1 MYCWILSV
9 ILLVITGIIYKKVY
23 RQKLPAFKSLFE
35 GGDKSEWLLLLV
47 VSSPVILLGLFRA
60 LYPDMNYDIFH
71 YEMYLQ
77 DFDLRD
83 NSINFA
89 PGAFR
94 SYFFPL
100 CERMSKLFRYVLG
113 YRMGTIFNTVLLL
126 TIIFSIYDFL
136 KKVFAACFPER
147 CFPRIPI
154 ALFSLFT
161 IFADN
166 TLFTIGTYK
175 SDLIGVPILLELIHL
190 YFFPSGRPAK
200 FRHAVFFLLGSICIA
215 YKLTFLPYVAVISLF
230 YWIKNRSE
238 FKVKDYLVSCLLL
251 LIFPLIYFLYNL
263 VDTGSPM
270 FPFYNDIFH
279 SSLFPA
285 KRFRDERYGIK
296 EWYELFTFHIATLRN
311 PERCNEWHLY
321 SYRLLMGNFISII
334 VILVYFVRRRMSLAS
349 PLLRLIAH
357 IALLALLFDYACVIT
372 TGYFRYGAIVE
383 ILYGVILLLLFYG
396 LVERAL
402 AILLFFVIFLQCFIT
417 FKNTYVTHYNL
428 SWHDYNALMS
438 DGGGIKRN
446 AAMFFRDHGK
456 ITDPAGALDKV
467 EGFVNTPPF
476 PEDGL
481 AKILKGSI
489 PIYDLQPDGRTPEMV
504 IEMEKQLRELSGK
517 KTLMSVCSMEAFNID
532 QIKTLNSKGFLVTKM
547 YDVYPDFMR
556 VGEPVFLLE
565 IKYLDTSAYSI
576 KTTVQYIRDENP
588 PGLTNYFEYNTGNDL
603 KIFVREAAFAYSWD
617 FLPQQYE
624 ITINGTKHATNN
636 RFGLSKIM
644 AIEDNKL
651 KIEKLNSVPYFVLI
665 QELEKKK

>member
-9 ILLVITGIIYKKVY
+9 ILLFIAAIIYRRNY
-23 RQKLPAFKSLFE
+23 GQKLPAFKSLF
-35 GGDKSEWLLLLV
+35 GGADKSEWVLLFL

-83 NSINFA
+83 NSISFA

-94 SYFFPL
+94 SYLFPL
-100 CERMSKLFRYVLG
+100 AERISKLFRYVLG
-113 YRMGTIFNTVLLL
+113 YRMGTIFNTFLLI
-126 TIIFSIYDFL
+126 TIIFSVYDFL
-136 KKVFAACFPER
+136 KKAFAACLPDR
-147 CFPRIPI
+147 RFPRIPI
-154 ALFSLFT
+154 ALFCLFT

-166 TLFTIGTYK
+166 TLFTIGSYK
-175 SDLIGVPILLELIHL
+175 SDLIGVPLLLELIHL
-190 YFFPSGRPAK
+190 YFFPSGRSGK
-200 FRHAVFFLLGSICIA
+200 FRHVVFFLLGSICIA
-215 YKLTFLPYVAVISLF
+215 YKLTFLPYVGIISFF
-230 YWIKNRSE
+230 YLIKNRSE
-238 FKVKDYLVSCLLL
+238 FKVKDYFVSCLLL
-251 LIFPLIYFLYNL
+251 LIFPLIYFVYNL
-263 VDTGSPM
+263 MDTGSPM

-279 SSLFPA
+279 SRLFPA

-311 PERCNEWHLY
+311 PERCNEWHIF
-321 SYRLLMGNFISII
+321 SYRLLVGNFISLI
-334 VILVYFVRRRMSLAS
+334 VILVYFVRKKMGQAN
-349 PLLRLIAH
+349 PLLQLIAH

-396 LVERAL
+396 LLERAF
-402 AILLFFVIFLQCFIT
+402 AILLFFAIFLQSFIT
-417 FKNTYVTHYNL
+417 FKNIYVTHYNL

-438 DGGGIKRN
+438 DGRGIKRN

-456 ITDPAGALDKV
+456 INDPAGALDKV
-467 EGFVNTPPF
+467 EGFVNTAPF

-489 PIYDLQPDGRTPEMV
+489 PIYDLQPDGRTPELVM
-504 IEMEKQLRELSGK
+504 EMEKKLRDLSRK

-532 QIKTLNSKGFLVTKM
+532 QIKTLNGKGFLVTKM
-547 YDVYPDFMR
+547 YDVYPDFMH

-588 PGLTNYFEYNTGNDL
+588 PGLANSFEYNTGNDL

-624 ITINGTKHATNN
+624 ITINGTKHTTNN
-636 RFGLSKIM
+636 RFGLNKIM

-651 KIEKLNSVPYFVLI
+651 KIEKPNSVPYFVLI